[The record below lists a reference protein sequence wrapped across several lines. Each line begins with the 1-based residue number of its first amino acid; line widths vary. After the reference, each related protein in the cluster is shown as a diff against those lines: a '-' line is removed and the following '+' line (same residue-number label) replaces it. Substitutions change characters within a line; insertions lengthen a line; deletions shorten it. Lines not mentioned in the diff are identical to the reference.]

1 MIFGKKNTYNSKLN
15 IFMERIASMFFH
27 SRTQAHIFHT
37 RVKGPGS
44 FAAHTALQAYYEGI
58 IPLMDGLIET
68 YQGQYGLIEY
78 KEVNGVDND
87 ASLENMV
94 KYFDNLCK
102 FLDKERKEPKLQMSW
117 LQNDLDNVASLLYS
131 TKYKLINLQ

>member
-1 MIFGKKNTYNSKLN
+1 
-15 IFMERIASMFFH
+15 MERIASMFLH

-58 IPLMDGLIET
+58 VPLIDGVIET

-87 ASLENMV
+87 ASPENMI

-117 LQNDLDNVASLLYS
+117 LQNDLDNIASLLYS

>member
-1 MIFGKKNTYNSKLN
+1 MGRTIFIRTIDYT
-15 IFMERIASMFFH
+15 MERIASMFLH

-37 RVKGPGS
+37 RVTGEGS

-58 IPLMDGLIET
+58 VPLIDGVIET

-78 KEVNGVDND
+78 KEVNGIDND
-87 ASLENMV
+87 ASPENMI

-117 LQNDLDNVASLLYS
+117 LQNDLDNLASLLYT